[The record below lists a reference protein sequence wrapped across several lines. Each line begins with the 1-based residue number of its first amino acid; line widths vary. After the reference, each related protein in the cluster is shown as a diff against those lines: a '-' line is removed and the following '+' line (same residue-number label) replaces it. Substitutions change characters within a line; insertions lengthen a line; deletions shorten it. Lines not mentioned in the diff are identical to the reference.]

1 MTFFEEY
8 GKTLQ
13 DAQSVGRPLPGV
25 PNGRIKPYQKNA
37 TDLILEEVEKRSKQ
51 AGALI
56 RAGRQLV
63 VPIDPLR
70 GATRMDPRIEVLR
83 GVIDA
88 GPTAP
93 GTLDEARKRGWIK

>member
-8 GKTLQ
+8 GKTLK
-13 DAQSVGRPLPGV
+13 DAQPIGKPLPGTPGV
-25 PNGRIKPYQKNA
+25 PIKPYQKNS

-51 AGALI
+51 VGALI

-70 GATRMDPRIEVLR
+70 GATRMDPRLEVLR

-93 GTLDEARKRGWIK
+93 GTLDEARKRGWIQ